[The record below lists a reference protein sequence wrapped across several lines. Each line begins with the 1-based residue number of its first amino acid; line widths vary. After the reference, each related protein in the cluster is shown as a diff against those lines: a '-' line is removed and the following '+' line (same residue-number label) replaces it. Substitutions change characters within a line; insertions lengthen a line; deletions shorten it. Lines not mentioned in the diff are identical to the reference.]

1 MDSDSDNAIS
11 SEWEKLIEGDIHE
24 YIMDALMLTPQDTS
38 RRIVDGKPQK
48 AVQLFSLRKSINANA
63 DPNKKGLIYPAMRST
78 HYWKTTYERA
88 IQNPED
94 IEDKKG
100 KYISRHMYE
109 SIRDDFHEEINKL
122 EGQIEGNNLVPKDD
136 YDEMS
141 LLCNEWRTKYEK
153 LDADYNKNIERERD
167 TAKLSADAECKR
179 IQRIADFY
187 KSECQKLGKIHG
199 VSAEQQ

>member
-1 MDSDSDNAIS
+1 MDSDSENAIS
-11 SEWEKLIEGDIHE
+11 SEWDTLIQGNIEE
-24 YIMDALMLTPQDTS
+24 YMIDALMLTPQDTS

-63 DPNKKGLIYPAMRST
+63 DPTKKGLIYLAMRST

-122 EGQIEGNNLVPKDD
+122 EGQIEGNNLVPKED
-136 YDEMS
+136 YDEMEKE
-141 LLCNEWRTKYEK
+141 CNEWRRKYVK
-153 LDADYNKNIERERD
+153 LDTDYNKNIERERD
-167 TAKLSADAECKR
+167 NAKLSADAECVR

-187 KSECQKLGKIHG
+187 KNECQKLGKIH
-199 VSAEQQ
+199 SAEKQ

>member
-38 RRIVDGKPQK
+38 RRIVDGKAQK

-63 DPNKKGLIYPAMRST
+63 DPNKKGLIYLAMRST

-122 EGQIEGNNLVPKDD
+122 EGQIEGNNLVPKED
-136 YDEMS
+136 YDEMEKE
-141 LLCNEWRTKYEK
+141 CNEWRRKYVK

-167 TAKLSADAECKR
+167 NAKLSADAECVR

-187 KSECQKLGKIHG
+187 KNECHKLGKIH
-199 VSAEQQ
+199 SAEKQ

>member
-1 MDSDSDNAIS
+1 MDSDSEIAIS
-11 SEWEKLIEGDIHE
+11 SEWEKLIQGDIEE
-24 YIMDALMLTPQDTS
+24 YIIDALMLTPQDTS

-63 DPNKKGLIYPAMRST
+63 DPNRKGLIYLAMRST

-122 EGQIEGNNLVPKDD
+122 EGQIEGNNLVPKED
-136 YDEMS
+136 YDEVFREM
-141 LLCNEWRTKYEK
+141 NEWRRKYVK
-153 LDADYNKNIERERD
+153 LDTDYNKNIERERD
-167 TAKLSADAECKR
+167 NAKLSADAECVR

-187 KSECQKLGKIHG
+187 KNECQKLGKIH
-199 VSAEQQ
+199 SAEKQ